1 MKVLCRVRI
10 VCRVLFPVLPV
21 CHFFY
26 VLQALWFC
34 LFPAVFGR
42 QALQAF
48 ALPRSLGKR
57 EGEEVSASTG
67 RFGPY
72 VKYKSLF
79 VSIKRDSGLD
89 PFSISL
95 DEAIPMIEAK
105 IPLEANKNI
114 NVFAYGGE
122 EIQILN

>member
-48 ALPRSLGKR
+48 AERYRFLRRTLQAVPLFPAVLGQQVPKTVVPALQAAPANAFVR
-57 EGEEVSASTG
+57 PALKEPKTD
-67 RFGPY
+67 RL
-72 VKYKSLF
+72 LF
-79 VSIKRDSGLD
+79 VRI
-89 PFSISL
+89 
-95 DEAIPMIEAK
+95 
-105 IPLEANKNI
+105 
-114 NVFAYGGE
+114 VFAVCF
-122 EIQILN
+122 LNVRTELNGY